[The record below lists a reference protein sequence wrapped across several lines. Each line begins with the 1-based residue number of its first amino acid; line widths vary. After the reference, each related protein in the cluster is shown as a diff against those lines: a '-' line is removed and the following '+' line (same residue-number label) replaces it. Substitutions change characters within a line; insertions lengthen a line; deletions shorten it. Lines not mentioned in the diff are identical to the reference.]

1 MVLDMSLLMSGK
13 NTMPHPITLISSGSK
28 VGNGEG
34 GFEVPPPINGNVT
47 MGVALPCH
55 QQTLRFPKQESV
67 RFIFIKYHFIV
78 SYLFI
83 TPEHDHLLIII
94 QIRCGSRL
102 TCPIITDQCI
112 GICTHRSHPSQWQR
126 WCCLI
131 YYRVISA
138 TSTSVIHL
146 LSQRLV
152 RRSNSSYC
160 RTSLGYVSWRNP
172 AYL

>member
-1 MVLDMSLLMSGK
+1 MRGSST
-13 NTMPHPITLISSGSK
+13 NTI
-28 VGNGEG
+28 GNVIGLKEK
-34 GFEVPPPINGNVT
+34 EALCAVPPPIQLAT
-47 MGVALPCH
+47 SLGVALPCH
-55 QQTLRFPKQESV
+55 QQTLRFSV
-67 RFIFIKYHFIV
+67 APTEVLFIKYYFIV